1 MRNVHV
7 ELGSKSYDIVIDR
20 GLLPHVGSRIK
31 TLLPKAEKVAVI
43 TDSNVGPLYA
53 SLLQESLENAGFSV
67 AMLTFTA
74 GEASSLYPDSYIPS
88 GYGRQQRG
96 RKGCR

>member
-7 ELGSKSYDIVIDR
+7 DLGSKSYDIVIDR

-31 TLLPKAEKVAVI
+31 TLLPKTEKIAVI

-53 SLLQESLENAGFSV
+53 SLLQESLENAGCFSV
-67 AMLTFTA
+67 AVLTFTA
-74 GEASSLYPDSYIPS
+74 GEASKNLQTLSRPDP
-88 GYGRQQRG
+88 Q
-96 RKGCR
+96 